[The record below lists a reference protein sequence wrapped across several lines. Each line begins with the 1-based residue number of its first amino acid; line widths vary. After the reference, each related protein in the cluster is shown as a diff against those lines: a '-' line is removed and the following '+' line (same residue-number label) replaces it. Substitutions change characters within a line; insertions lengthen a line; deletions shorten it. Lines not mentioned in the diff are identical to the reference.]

1 MKYTTG
7 LRTTIL
13 TTIIM
18 TLSACGGGGSGNNG
32 GGNGGGS
39 QNQAPSASAG
49 SDISVNEQ
57 TTVTLTGS
65 GSDTDGTIASYS
77 WQQSAGITV
86 ELSDP
91 NSATTEFTSPTL
103 VTPETLTFELTVT
116 DNLGLSATDSM
127 TVTVNPVNE
136 APTAQASDD
145 IVARG
150 LDEVTLNGSGTD
162 SDGQIVSYSW
172 SQTQGSSVALTNADS
187 QQASFTAP
195 DVSTTEQFTFELT
208 VTDNEGMS
216 ASDTTLVVVNPKNN
230 PPSADAGEDFTVNE
244 QQSVTLSGSGTDSDG
259 TIEAYLWTQTSG
271 TTVNLSNV
279 AVANPSFT
287 SPTLIQ
293 SEQLTFELTVTDNQ
307 GAIDVDSVIVTVVP
321 VNAEPTV
328 SAGDNQNIVKGTAAT
343 LTANA
348 SDADGQITN
357 YQWTQTGGT
366 AVTLNDSDTASASF
380 TAPNASS
387 LLTFQLTVTDN
398 EGATASD
405 TVDINVIDSA
415 QHFLVDSQLQ
425 ANQYPPSTELTWS
438 VENYNSESHTLTWDI
453 TSTAPL
459 KYDTL
464 GSSIDNPDTIK
475 FTTLLVAE
483 DTEVTISA
491 TLNDGSTDF
500 TLSKTITMLAQGN
513 VKFALRQQDNE
524 RLADMLKSET
534 IVMDIT
540 GDGFDDII
548 SKDHIALGSAS
559 GELTI
564 QPINSGIEATDFS
577 IADINNDGL
586 ADIILKN
593 ERQISWSLNS
603 NNGDSFSQYE
613 IINMAPNISSKS
625 AQVGDFD
632 GDGDIDLAQISIG
645 SPQDFNDVRLVWNE
659 RENGRLKGDVVIAS
673 NLTRGASGGTA
684 ILVAGNFINNGK
696 TDIVVA
702 PITFSGIESNELF
715 VHTGGDNNG
724 GFERTT
730 AYHIPGRSGF
740 STYRASDIRTAD
752 LNQDG
757 YDDIIISQ
765 GGMSSSN
772 NNISTSYYYFNNQ
785 DSSFSGDSLH
795 QSNDIDLGWSTT
807 DIDGD
812 GDLDIIHGNGDGNFN
827 DNSDS
832 ITANSFPGK
841 LIWYENLGNSFSSEQ
856 KVIMYDSSSANASVG
871 DFDNDGDIDIVNGQ
885 WYSENKFNEANS
897 DNQAPTVSA
906 GSDISVDE
914 NTMVNLAGSAS
925 DADGAIGA
933 YYWTQL
939 SGSGVILSTPTQDST
954 QFTASIVAE
963 VTTLTFELAVIDDK
977 GLRATDTVTVTVN
990 PINTAPSALAGSDTI
1005 VDEQTTATLNGS
1017 GTDNDGYIAFYN
1029 WRQTAG
1035 TAANFESTSG
1045 QSFTFTAPTIITAE
1059 TLTFELTVTDN
1070 EGATATD
1077 SVDVMVNPVNLAP
1090 TAMAGDD
1097 ISVNEQT
1104 TVTLNGSGT
1113 DSDGSITSYSWAQI
1127 SGTNVTLS
1135 NASTANVSFT
1145 TPTLTS
1151 SETLTFAL
1159 TVTDNEG
1166 LIATDSVNVTV
1177 NPVNLSPIAQAGSD
1191 QSVDEQTTVTLNGSG
1206 TDSDG
1211 SITSFSWAQSSGTN
1225 VTLSNASTANVSFT
1239 TPTLTN
1245 SETLTFALTV
1255 TDNEGSS
1262 HSDSVIVTVNPV
1274 NQSPTALAGNDITV
1288 DEQTAV
1294 TLNGSGT
1301 DSDGSIASYSWA
1313 QSSGTSVTLAN
1324 ADTTSVSFTA
1334 PTVTSTEALTF
1345 ALTVTDNEGATHVD
1359 SVTVSVNPVNAAPT
1373 LFAGDDQTVASQ
1385 DSVTLAGTASDSD
1398 GSIATISWSQTAG
1411 TSVTLAD
1418 PSSLSTTFIA
1428 PQITTSETLTFT
1440 LSVTDNEGATSTDSI
1455 NINVTAPSTS
1465 VYTLVDSQQQANE
1478 YGPATLLKWSVN
1490 NYDSEKHT
1498 LTWKITTDAQ
1508 LAFDTAGLSTSNPDT
1523 IEFTTLLVATDTTV
1537 KIEVTLNEGSQNH
1550 LMSKTITMLAQ
1561 GSVTFATVEYGTSHN
1576 LAYLASQTDSVVMDI
1591 TGDGFNDIITKGHL
1605 AIGSSTGQFTV
1616 QAISAGFTP
1625 TDFSVADINNDGL
1638 KDILLSNS
1646 NQISWLANSN
1656 DDSRFSQATALEAPA
1671 NTAYIQARAAD
1682 FDGDNDTDIV
1692 MVYEIGSDNIPQMAW
1707 LENQSGTFAAL
1718 ATIDAQINEHDHPDG
1733 YPMITIGN
1741 FNNNNNNNN
1750 KTDIIVASASTSSFR
1765 PNILYAHGN
1774 SGFEKSNAY
1783 DLTGSD
1789 TNSSFYTRHVKTI
1802 DINQDGYDDILTW
1815 QSGTS
1820 NRNQMGTSYY
1830 LINNQDGTFTKSHLH
1845 FAYGLNFGAIAADV
1859 DNDGDMDIVHGNTN
1873 GASYGLGS
1881 PNNPTFAG
1889 KLIWFENL
1897 GGTFSSETKMLLN
1910 GDNAYILHAG
1920 DLDNDGD
1927 IDVLNKHSTENAVWF
1942 SENKLK

>member
-1 MKYTTG
+1 MKYITG

-18 TLSACGGGGSGNNG
+18 TLSACGGGGGNSSGNG
-32 GGNGGGS
+32 GGN

-49 SDISVNEQ
+49 SDISVDEQ

-77 WQQSAGITV
+77 WQQSSGTTV
-86 ELSDP
+86 ELSNP
-91 NSATTEFTSPTL
+91 NSATTDFTSPTL
-103 VTPETLTFELTVT
+103 ITAETLTFELTVT

-172 SQTQGSSVALTNADS
+172 SQTQGSSVTLTNADS
-187 QQASFTAP
+187 QQATFTAP

-259 TIEAYLWTQTSG
+259 TIDTYLWTQTSG
-271 TTVNLSNV
+271 TAVNLSNV

-287 SPTLIQ
+287 SPTLTQ

-328 SAGDNQNIVKGTAAT
+328 SAGDNQNIVKGTAVT
-343 LTANA
+343 LTASA

-380 TAPNASS
+380 TAPNAST

-405 TVDINVIDSA
+405 TIDINIIDSA
-415 QHFLVDSQLQ
+415 QHFLVDSQIQ
-425 ANQYPPSTELTWS
+425 ANQYPPSTQLTWS
-438 VENYNSESHTLTWDI
+438 VENYNSESHTLTWDV

-464 GSSIDNPDTIK
+464 GTSIDNPDTIS

-491 TLNDGSTDF
+491 TLNDGNTEF
-500 TLSKTITMLAQGN
+500 ILSKTITMLAQGD

-524 RLADMLKSET
+524 QLANLLKSET

-548 SKDHIALGSAS
+548 SKDQIALGSAS

-564 QPINSGIEATDFS
+564 EPINSGIEATDFS
-577 IADINNDGL
+577 VADINNDGL
-586 ADIILKN
+586 ADIILTN
-593 ERQISWSLNS
+593 EHQISWSLNS

-613 IINMAPNISSKS
+613 VINMAPNISSKS

-673 NLTRGASGGTA
+673 NLARGASGGTA
-684 ILVAGNFINNGK
+684 ILVAGNFRNNGK
-696 TDIVVA
+696 TDIIVA
-702 PITFSGIESNELF
+702 PITFGGIESNDLF
-715 VHTGGDNNG
+715 VHTGSDNNG

-730 AYHIPGRSGF
+730 AFHLPGGSAF
-740 STYRASDIRTAD
+740 STYRTSNISTAD

-757 YDDIIISQ
+757 YDDVIISQ
-765 GGMSSSN
+765 GGISFN
-772 NNISTSYYYFNNQ
+772 NDNALSYYFFNNQ
-785 DSSFSGDSLH
+785 DGSFSGDNLH
-795 QSNDIDLGWSTT
+795 HSFDIDLGWSTT

-812 GDLDIIHGNGDGNFN
+812 GDLDIIHGNGDGDFYG
-827 DNSDS
+827 DIGSS
-832 ITANSFPGK
+832 TANSFPGR

-856 KVIMYDSSSANASVG
+856 KIIMYDSGSANASVG

-885 WYSENKFNEANS
+885 WYSENKLNEANN
-897 DNQAPTVSA
+897 DNQAPSVSA

-914 NTMVNLAGSAS
+914 YTMVNLIGSAS
-925 DADGAIGA
+925 DADGSISA

-939 SGSGVILSTPTQDST
+939 SGAGVILSTPTQDST
-954 QFTASIVAE
+954 QFTAPLVTE
-963 VTTLTFELAVIDDK
+963 VTTLTFELSVIDDK
-977 GLRATDTVTVTVN
+977 GLRATDTITVTVN
-990 PINTAPSALAGSDTI
+990 PINTAPSALADNDLT
-1005 VDEQTTATLNGS
+1005 VDEQTQVTLTGN
-1017 GTDNDGYIAFYN
+1017 GTDNDGYIAFYS
-1029 WRQTAG
+1029 WTQTSG

-1045 QSFTFTAPTIITAE
+1045 QNFTFTAPAITTAE

-1090 TAMAGDD
+1090 TALAGDD
-1097 ISVNEQT
+1097 KSVNEQT
-1104 TVTLNGSGT
+1104 TVTLSGNGT
-1113 DSDGSITSYSWAQI
+1113 DSDGSIASYLWTQS
-1127 SGTNVTLS
+1127 SGTSVALS
-1135 NASTANVSFT
+1135 NAGTANASFT

-1151 SETLTFAL
+1151 IETLTFAL

-1177 NPVNLSPIAQAGSD
+1177 NPVNLSPTAMAG
-1191 QSVDEQTTVTLNGSG
+1191 N
-1206 TDSDG
+1206 
-1211 SITSFSWAQSSGTN
+1211 
-1225 VTLSNASTANVSFT
+1225 
-1239 TPTLTN
+1239 
-1245 SETLTFALTV
+1245 
-1255 TDNEGSS
+1255 
-1262 HSDSVIVTVNPV
+1262 
-1274 NQSPTALAGNDITV
+1274 NQSV

-1313 QSSGTSVTLAN
+1313 QSSGTSVTLTNAGTASASFTAPTLTSTEALTFALTVTDNEGASHVDSLTITVNPVNLSPTAMAGNDQSVDEQTAVTLNGSGTDSDGSITSYSWAQSSGTSVTLTN
-1324 ADTTSVSFTA
+1324 ADSASVSFEA

-1345 ALTVTDNEGATHVD
+1345 ALTVTDNEGATHAD

-1411 TSVTLAD
+1411 TSVILTD
-1418 PSSLSTTFIA
+1418 PSSLTTTFMA

-1465 VYTLVDSQQQANE
+1465 IYTLVDSQQQASE

-1490 NYDSEKHT
+1490 NYDSENHT

-1537 KIEVTLNEGSQNH
+1537 KIEVNLNDGSQDH

-1561 GSVTFATVEYGTSHN
+1561 GSVTFATVEYNTSHN
-1576 LAYLASQTDSVVMDI
+1576 LAYLASQMDSVVMDI
-1591 TGDGFNDIITKGHL
+1591 TADGFNDIITKEHL
-1605 AIGSSTGQFTV
+1605 ALGSATGQFTV

-1718 ATIDAQINEHDHPDG
+1718 ATIDAQINKHDHPDG

-1741 FNNNNNNNN
+1741 FNNNS

-1765 PNILYAHGN
+1765 PNVLYAHGD

-1789 TNSSFYTRHVKTI
+1789 TNSSFSTRHVKTI

-1820 NRNQMGTSYY
+1820 NRSQMGTSYY

-1845 FAYGLNFGAIAADV
+1845 FAYGFNFSAIAADV
-1859 DNDGDMDIVHGNTN
+1859 DNDGDMDIVHGN
-1873 GASYGLGS
+1873 GDGFSYGLGS

-1897 GGTFSSETKMLLN
+1897 GGTFSTETKMLLN
-1910 GDNAYILHAG
+1910 SDNAYILHAG

-1927 IDVLNKHSTENAVWF
+1927 IDVLNKHSTEDTVWF